1 MKKIKIGLP
10 KALLY
15 YKYNVLWRTF
25 FEELGFEVVESVN
38 TNNEIIETGKKL
50 TVDEACLSLKIFMGH
65 VNYLVD
71 KVDYILVPRIVC
83 LKKGEKTCTNFYA
96 LYDLVNNTVKAKILD
111 YNIDM
116 DKNISEEDAFFYLGK
131 KLNIP
136 KSKVEDAY
144 KKAKI
149 EEYKQNKKRYL
160 LEIEKLNSKKIKV
173 LVVSHAYNMN
183 DNFVGKNIEK
193 ILKDFNCEV
202 IHCDVLD
209 PDNDSNLHENISKS
223 VYWTYNIDLLN
234 MIEVYKN
241 SVDGILLL
249 TTFPCGPDSLVNE
262 MIISKIKKPLITILI
277 DDISSFEGFK
287 TRIESFIDII
297 GGYNF
302 EQ

>member
-1 MKKIKIGLP
+1 MWKI
-10 KALLY
+10 
-15 YKYNVLWRTF
+15 F
-25 FEELGFEVVESVN
+25 FKELNIDYIESPP
-38 TNNEIIETGKKL
+38 TNKEIISKGMSRAN
-50 TVDEACLSLKIFMGH
+50 DEMCLSFKIYLGHIDYLK
-65 VNYLVD
+65 D
-71 KVDYILVPRIVC
+71 KCDYILVPRIVC

-209 PDNDSNLHENISKS
+209 PDNDSNLYENITKS
-223 VYWTYNIDLLN
+223 VYWTYNIELLN